1 METAENLKINSVVN
15 LQLPVD
21 VDVSV
26 SADTVGEQ
34 LAPRFVARSGV
45 GPLHGAEAR
54 DPGVAGTWHWGLP
67 HVSGMAGAGEC
78 YEHVIG
84 DGRVASALS
93 SK

>member
-34 LAPRFVARSGV
+34 LAPRFVARDRFRTLAATRIS
-45 GPLHGAEAR
+45 
-54 DPGVAGTWHWGLP
+54 
-67 HVSGMAGAGEC
+67 
-78 YEHVIG
+78 
-84 DGRVASALS
+84 
-93 SK
+93 